1 MGISGQREAL
11 PKRDDADD
19 EDGVHAQ
26 TLSAGMQLAGRYQ
39 VEDLVGETHRA
50 QMWRAQ
56 DDVLNRSVSVQV
68 IGGQDPASETF
79 LVAARRATAV
89 EDPRFLRVLDAA
101 RENDYAYVVREWAS
115 GVSLD
120 NVLRAGPL
128 SAVRSISVVREVAEA
143 VAAAHRAGVQHRRID
158 PARILVTDEGAVRL
172 LGLATDQALHAPDDD
187 VEGSSEIG
195 ERGDVT
201 ALGSLLYACLVA
213 RWPSQRDGSLPAAP
227 TEHGRLLRPR
237 QVRAGVDP
245 ATDAVC
251 DRILDISPHHGDDS
265 LRSAADVAR
274 ELTVL
279 VPLDDTTGSFA
290 PPAGEDDETIPRG
303 AIPVVP
309 AADGP
314 PPAVNR
320 VPPPRTKPSTSVGS
334 APAASRRR
342 TGARVLV
349 WAAIALLAGLAAVF
363 ALLVLPAGVPGAP
376 DGDGNGGGAETA
388 QAAGARALSIADVQD
403 FDPLGNGSE
412 NPDTVANTFDGD
424 PDTAWTTVGY
434 YSELNQ
440 QKAGVGLRV
449 DLGEAQEVSKVDLNL
464 VGRPS
469 TVQVY
474 AAPASASTP
483 PESVENLKLL
493 GESARAGTTVSL
505 PVRPAFETQY
515 LVVWL
520 TAIPEVEA
528 GTRRGSVAEIT
539 VRG

>member
-1 MGISGQREAL
+1 MGVSGQENTHAQ
-11 PKRDDADD
+11 RDDADD

-26 TLSAGMQLAGRYQ
+26 TLTAGMQLAGRYQ
-39 VEDLVGETHRA
+39 IEDLVGETHRA
-50 QMWRAQ
+50 QMWRAE

-158 PARILVTDEGAVRL
+158 PARILVTDGGAIRL
-172 LGLATDQALHAPDDD
+172 LGLATDQALHAPADD
-187 VEGSSEIG
+187 VEGSSDLG
-195 ERGDVT
+195 ERSDVT

-251 DRILDISPHHGDDS
+251 DRILDIGARHGDDG
-265 LRSAADVAR
+265 LRTADEVAR
-274 ELTVL
+274 ELGVL
-279 VPLDDTTGSFA
+279 VPLDETTGSFA

-303 AIPVVP
+303 VIPVVP
-309 AADGP
+309 AANGP

-320 VPPPRTKPSTSVGS
+320 LPPPRTTQRTPVASV
-334 APAASRRR
+334 PAAPRRR
-342 TGARVLV
+342 TGARLLV
-349 WAAIALLAGLAAVF
+349 WAAIVLLAGLVAVF
-363 ALLVLPAGVPGAP
+363 ALLVLPAGVPGP
-376 DGDGNGGGAETA
+376 GGADTGADSRAA
-388 QAAGARALSIADVQD
+388 QAAGSRALSIADVQD

-434 YSELNQ
+434 YSELNL

-449 DLGEAQEVSKVDLNL
+449 DLGEAQEVSKVDLRL

-469 TVQVY
+469 TIEVY
-474 AAPASASTP
+474 AAPAGNSTP
-483 PESVENLKLL
+483 PESVEDLELL
-493 GESARAGTTVSL
+493 GESKRAGTTVSL
-505 PVRPAFETQY
+505 PVRPTFETQY
-515 LVVWL
+515 VVVWL

>member
-1 MGISGQREAL
+1 MGVSGQEDTYAQ
-11 PKRDDADD
+11 RDDADD

-39 VEDLVGETHRA
+39 IEDLVGETHRA
-50 QMWRAQ
+50 QMWRAE

-68 IGGQDPASETF
+68 IGGPDPASETF

-158 PARILVTDEGAVRL
+158 PARILITDGGAIRL

-187 VEGSSEIG
+187 VEGLSDLG
-195 ERGDVT
+195 ERSDVT

-251 DRILDISPHHGDDS
+251 DRILDIGTRHGDDG
-265 LRSAADVAR
+265 LRTADEVAR
-274 ELTVL
+274 ELGVL
-279 VPLDDTTGSFA
+279 VPLDETTGSFA

-303 AIPVVP
+303 VIPVVP
-309 AADGP
+309 AANGP

-320 VPPPRTKPSTSVGS
+320 VPPPRTKQRT
-334 APAASRRR
+334 PAASVPATPRRR
-342 TGARVLV
+342 TGARLLV
-349 WAAIALLAGLAAVF
+349 WAAIVLLAGLVAVF
-363 ALLVLPAGVPGAP
+363 ALLVLPAGVPGP
-376 DGDGNGGGAETA
+376 GGGGTGADSRA
-388 QAAGARALSIADVQD
+388 APAAGSRNLSIADVQD

-434 YSELNQ
+434 YSELNL

-449 DLGEAQEVSKVDLNL
+449 DLGEAQEVSKVDLRL

-469 TVQVY
+469 SIEVY
-474 AAPASASTP
+474 AAPAGNSTP
-483 PESVENLKLL
+483 PESVGDLELL
-493 GESARAGTTVSL
+493 GESKRAGTTVSL
-505 PVRPAFETQY
+505 PVRPTFETQY